1 MRIEISFRINAAPE
15 IVFQYLVEPDK
26 MVMAWPNSLR
36 SIEVEGGGPFR
47 LGSRYE
53 ARCMSGAKTYTTIG
67 EVTAYRQDEI
77 VECRVSSRSASGV
90 NRQTLKPEG
99 TSTVVFY
106 EAQTS
111 YGGPLGVA
119 LAPIARRR
127 LRRDCQTFRRI
138 VEANSGASA

>member
-1 MRIEISFRINAAPE
+1 
-15 IVFQYLVEPDK
+15 

-53 ARCMSGAKTYTTIG
+53 ARCMSGAKTYTTVG
-67 EVTAYRQDEI
+67 EVL
-77 VECRVSSRSASGV
+77 SGV
-90 NRQTLKPEG
+90 AADRDIVGRASAEGPRERIAVTLEAATRDAGTLKAEG

-106 EAQTS
+106 QAQTS

-119 LAPIARRR
+119 MAPIARRR
-127 LRRDCQTFRRI
+127 LRRDCQTFRHR
-138 VEANSGASA
+138 